1 MSETR
6 KPVIGISCGDLNGI
20 GMEII
25 MKTFSHG
32 DMMDLCTPV
41 VFASSKVASYH
52 RKALGMD
59 HFNFHIVNDFD
70 KISDRKANLYNCWND
85 EVNLEFGKVS
95 KDVGQYAL
103 KSLQC
108 AIKAHKEGNI
118 DALVTA
124 PIHKNSIQSDQFKF
138 TGHTD
143 FLESE
148 YGGKSTMLMLSEE
161 MRMALATV
169 HIPVSKVSGAVSKEL
184 IIGKL
189 DELNRT
195 LNYDFHKKKGKIA
208 VLALN
213 PHAGDSGVM
222 GDEDDKIVTPAIEAA
237 FDKGVMAFGPF
248 PADSFFGSN
257 KHKDFDAILAMYHDQ
272 GLIPFKSLSFGQG
285 VNYTAGLDLVRTSP
299 DHGTGFDI
307 AGQNLASESSF
318 REAIYAACD
327 ILKNREISKEISKNP
342 LPVKKGKKDY

>member
-1 MSETR
+1 MSESR

-52 RKALGMD
+52 RKALAMD
-59 HFNFHIVNDFD
+59 HFNFHIVNDLNNL
-70 KISDRKANLYNCWND
+70 SDRKANLYNCWNE
-85 EVNLEFGKVS
+85 EVNLDFGKED
-95 KDVGQYAL
+95 KEVGKYAL
-103 KSLQC
+103 KSLQE
-108 AIKAHKEGNI
+108 AIKAHKDGKI

-124 PIHKNSIQSDQFKF
+124 PIHKNSIQSEEFKF

-143 FLESE
+143 FLESNYE
-148 YGGKSTMLMLSEE
+148 GKCTMLMISEE

-169 HIPVSKVSGAVSKEL
+169 HIPLSKVSGAINKEL
-184 IIGKL
+184 VVDKL
-189 DELNRT
+189 MELNRC

-213 PHAGDSGVM
+213 PHAGDGGVI
-222 GDEDDKIVTPAIEAA
+222 GDEDDKIIAPAIEQA

-257 KHKDFDAILAMYHDQ
+257 RHKEFDAILAMYHDQ
-272 GLIPFKSLSFGQG
+272 GLIPFKSMSFGEG
-285 VNYTAGLDLVRTSP
+285 VNYTAGLNIIRTSP

-307 AGQNLASESSF
+307 AGKGEASESSF
-318 REAIYAACD
+318 RQAIFAACD
-327 ILKNREISKEISKNP
+327 LLRNRGISKEIYKNP